1 MEISA
6 SDIRNRSFSKSLRG
20 LTEEE
25 VYTFLNEIADR
36 WSKREERTQKLEG
49 RVQTLKG
56 KLDEIGDTA
65 DKVQEARQRA
75 QTLQK
80 EAEKKQKR
88 LAEKEQ
94 ELTEKQER
102 LERTQAKLRSVANHL
117 QDTLQE
123 QQRTL
128 SSLGLQNGSATPQDQ
143 PPASPSSS
151 DQSNGKSD
159 SSSNEKSTEEWVDSL
174 FPNRLPEKDAGGAPT
189 EEPENPSD
197 ETGEGDMSASESQFE
212 AIKEDVQGMDSEGS
226 QNASKANQGEEE
238 ESPPT
243 DEMNRIWDV
252 FDEPGRG

>member
-6 SDIRNRSFSKSLRG
+6 SDIRNRSFSQSLRG
-20 LTEEE
+20 LNEEE
-25 VYTFLNEIADR
+25 VYTFLNEVADR
-36 WSKREERTQKLEG
+36 WSKREERAQKLEG
-49 RVQTLKG
+49 RVQTLKE

-80 EAEKKQKR
+80 EAENKQEQ

-94 ELTEKQER
+94 ELSEKQER
-102 LERTQAKLRSVANHL
+102 LERTRAKLRSVANHL

-128 SSLGLQNGSATPQDQ
+128 SSLGLQNGSATEKEQ
-143 PPASPSSS
+143 PSASASSRSRPKKETDSSS
-151 DQSNGKSD
+151 D
-159 SSSNEKSTEEWVDSL
+159 EKSTEEWVDSL
-174 FPNRLPEKDAGGAPT
+174 FPNRLPEKNVTEPDTKEPAAAP
-189 EEPENPSD
+189 EESSED
-197 ETGEGDMSASESQFE
+197 DMSASKSQFE

-226 QNASKANQGEEE
+226 QSPSTANQNEEE